1 MTDTTATVSAPTQTV
16 EAGPIS
22 LVLDHEY
29 GTDVTTHPT
38 REAALA
44 KVDQFVTDWW
54 ADEMGDEPKPDDAAE
69 ARETYFSTVVGEF
82 YAITDTTL
90 TD

>member
-1 MTDTTATVSAPTQTV
+1 MTDNTVTAPAPTQAV
-16 EAGPIS
+16 EAGSIL

-38 REAALA
+38 REDALA

-54 ADEMGDEPKPDDAAE
+54 ADEMGDEPMPADKAE

-82 YAITDTTL
+82 YAITDTTVVN
-90 TD
+90 

>member
-1 MTDTTATVSAPTQTV
+1 MTDNTATATNLTQTV

-22 LVLDHEY
+22 LVLNHEY
-29 GTDVTTHPT
+29 GTDVTLHPT
-38 REAALA
+38 REDALA

-54 ADEMGDEPKPDDAAE
+54 ADEMGDEPMPDDAAE

-82 YAITDTTL
+82 YAITDTTV